1 MIYKLEFE
9 RRALK
14 EWKKL
19 GHPIREQLKK
29 KLAERM
35 ENPHVPASR
44 LSGRP
49 NRYKIKLKSS
59 GYRLVYEVC
68 DARIVL
74 LIIAVGKR
82 ASNEVYKQAHQR
94 TAST

>member
-1 MIYKLEFE
+1 MTYKLDFD

-14 EWKKL
+14 EWQKL
-19 GHPIREQLKK
+19 GHPVREQFKK
-29 KLAERM
+29 KLAERL

-44 LSGRP
+44 LSGRA

-68 DARIVL
+68 DDRIVL
-74 LIIAVGKR
+74 LVIAVGKR
-82 ASNEVYKQAHQR
+82 SGDDVYDQANSRQ
-94 TAST
+94 